1 MAVEIKSVYAVRET
15 INYEGFGPVAKPIHR
30 VVVAGVIDN
39 PYAGKYSENLDL
51 LIEAGAEVGGILI
64 KEALELLPGGGAA
77 VENYCKAALIGT
89 NGEKEHGGAVL
100 HPKLGKPMREAISQ
114 ALGQEGTKGC
124 SALISCNKKVCLP
137 GAKIDL
143 PLMFRDYA
151 AIRSHYDTIPDFNFP
166 GHPLPNEIVVIV
178 GVTDGG
184 RPHPR
189 LGGKTIE
196 DYLAAGGPTG
206 TMRDGAK

>member
-1 MAVEIKSVYAVRET
+1 MAVIKAMYSTKET
-15 INYEGFGPVAKPIHR
+15 INYEGFGPVEKPIHR

-39 PYAGKYSENLDL
+39 PYAGKYVEDL
-51 LIEAGAEVGGILI
+51 SPLYDIGAEVGAVLTE
-64 KEALELLPGGGAA
+64 EALKLLPGGGAA

-100 HPKLGKPMREAISQ
+100 HPKLGKPMREAIAK
-114 ALGQEGTKGC
+114 ALGLTGTQGC
-124 SALISCNKKVCLP
+124 SALISCNKKVALP

-143 PLMFRDYA
+143 PLMFRDYC

-166 GHPLPNEIVVIV
+166 GHPLPNEIVIIV
-178 GVTDGG
+178 GFTDGG

-189 LGGKTIE
+189 LGGHTIKE
-196 DYLAAGGPTG
+196 YLEAGGATG